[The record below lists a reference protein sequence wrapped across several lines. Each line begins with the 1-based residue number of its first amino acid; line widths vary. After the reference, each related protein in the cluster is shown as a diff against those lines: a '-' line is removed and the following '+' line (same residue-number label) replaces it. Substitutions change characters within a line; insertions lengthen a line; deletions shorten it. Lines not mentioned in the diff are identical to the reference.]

1 MNISAMINDVIKK
14 IGKDN
19 TDTLFLII
27 IIVYF
32 FYLFIMFFRDILN
45 FLISRFNMV
54 TEEIPTKTPYNDSLY
69 MKYCDLADFEG
80 TIIDRKVLEWLII
93 YFILFV
99 LFWTNVILNK
109 LSIDNMSNEIKILGY
124 SKYYNYDITD
134 SFDYVFL
141 NYLSYYIIITLFLIG
156 YVFIYNFI
164 YENDNMDKEVYR
176 SMYNFNNEIRT
187 NIFTEYTTDPSDTT
201 KKYNYFTLLL
211 NYNVEDSIIKY
222 VGGTGQAPDFKQNK
236 YDDLFG
242 TNKNVQKRLKL
253 LVTWLLAKDNA
264 FTHLKYIV
272 NSDPNKLENVIF
284 NKNCIYAYLSN
295 PIRNVILPRYED
307 IPYRYLYTNPVNYSE
322 LKNGNIDWTSSD
334 PNLEITD
341 TQLKK
346 EYNVFKKRIEEYSE
360 DINRYHQDYTVKY
373 KIWLILFSMSGIIA
387 TLFTIIFFLFEF
399 TDFKYISGYINFKDF
414 IMSNLYTIIII
425 LTIFILIVGAIII
438 NL

>member
-1 MNISAMINDVIKK
+1 MNISAMINDVIKYF
-14 IGKDN
+14 GTDN

-27 IIVYF
+27 IIIYF
-32 FYLFIMFFRDILN
+32 IYLFIMFFRDILN
-45 FLISRFNMV
+45 FLISRFNIV

-164 YENDNMDKEVYR
+164 YENDNMDKEVYQ
-176 SMYNFNNEIRT
+176 SMYNFNNEIKN
-187 NIFTEYTTDPSDTT
+187 NIFTDYTEDPSDTT
-201 KKYNYFTLLL
+201 KKYSYLTLLFD
-211 NYNVEDSIIKY
+211 NNVEESIEKY
-222 VGGTGQAPDFKQNK
+222 VSDTLTSKKTK

-242 TNKNVQKRLKL
+242 TNKDVEKRLKL
-253 LVTWLLAKDNA
+253 LVTWLFAKDNA
-264 FTHLKYIV
+264 FIHLRYII
-272 NSDPNKLENVIF
+272 NSDPNKLENIIF

-322 LKNGNIDWTSSD
+322 LSTSNIDWTNSD

-341 TQLKK
+341 TQLKT
-346 EYNVFKKRIEEYSE
+346 EYNVFKKRIEEYSR

-399 TDFKYISGYINFKDF
+399 TNFKSISGYINFKDF
-414 IMSNLYTIIII
+414 IMSNLFTIIII

>member
-1 MNISAMINDVIKK
+1 MNISEMINDVIKK
-14 IGKDN
+14 IDKDN

-32 FYLFIMFFRDILN
+32 LYLFIMFFRDILN
-45 FLISRFNMV
+45 FFISRFNIV

-80 TIIDRKVLEWLII
+80 TIIDRKLLEWLII

-109 LSIDNMSNEIKILGY
+109 LSIVNMSNEIKILGY

-141 NYLSYYIIITLFLIG
+141 NYLSYYIIIILFLIG
-156 YVFIYNFI
+156 YIFIYNFI

-176 SMYNFNNEIRT
+176 SMYNFSNEIKN
-187 NIFTEYTTDPSDTT
+187 NIVTDSTSD
-201 KKYNYFTLLL
+201 
-211 NYNVEDSIIKY
+211 
-222 VGGTGQAPDFKQNK
+222 NK
-236 YDDLFG
+236 YDYFYKLLDNNVEESIKKYVEKEKNNNYTKLFG
-242 TNKNVQKRLKL
+242 DSNNDVNERLKL

-264 FTHLKYIV
+264 FTHLRYKIKDIHALD
-272 NSDPNKLENVIF
+272 NIIF
-284 NKNCIYAYLSN
+284 DKNCIYAYLSN
-295 PIRNVILPRYED
+295 PIKNVILPMYED
-307 IPYRYLYTNPVNYSE
+307 IPYRYLYTNPVMKTEFDSE
-322 LKNGNIDWTSSD
+322 DINWANSD
-334 PNLEITD
+334 STLEITD
-341 TQLKK
+341 GELKIK
-346 EYNVFKKRIEEYSE
+346 YNEFKKRIEEYSR
-360 DINRYHQDYTVKY
+360 DVNRYHQDYTVKY

-399 TDFKYISGYINFKDF
+399 TTFKFLSGYVNFKDF

-425 LTIFILIVGAIII
+425 LTTFILIVGAIII

>member
-1 MNISAMINDVIKK
+1 MNISEMINDVIKK

-32 FYLFIMFFRDILN
+32 FYMFIMFFRDILN
-45 FLISRFNMV
+45 FLISRFNIV

-80 TIIDRKVLEWLII
+80 TIIDRKLLEWLII

-141 NYLSYYIIITLFLIG
+141 NYLSYYIIIILFLIG
-156 YVFIYNFI
+156 YIFIYNFI

-176 SMYNFNNEIRT
+176 SMYNFSNEIKN
-187 NIFTEYTTDPSDTT
+187 NIVTDSTSD
-201 KKYNYFTLLL
+201 
-211 NYNVEDSIIKY
+211 
-222 VGGTGQAPDFKQNK
+222 NK
-236 YDDLFG
+236 YDYLNFLLENNVEESIKKYVKQDKDSNYKNLFG
-242 TNKNVQKRLKL
+242 DSNNDVNERLKL

-264 FTHLKYIV
+264 FTHLRYKIKDIDALD
-272 NSDPNKLENVIF
+272 NIIF
-284 NKNCIYAYLSN
+284 DKNCIYAYLSN
-295 PIRNVILPRYED
+295 PIKNVILPMYED
-307 IPYRYLYTNPVNYSE
+307 IPYIYLYTNPVMKTEFDSQDINWANS
-322 LKNGNIDWTSSD
+322 NST
-334 PNLEITD
+334 LEITD
-341 TQLKK
+341 GELKIK
-346 EYNVFKKRIEEYSE
+346 YNEFKKRIEEYSR
-360 DINRYHQDYTVKY
+360 DVNRYHQDYTVKY

-399 TDFKYISGYINFKDF
+399 TTFKFLSGYVNFKDF

-425 LTIFILIVGAIII
+425 LTTFILIVGAIII